1 MFFALLWHPCCI
13 LCGVGNNEHY
23 LIEQER
29 EKEMKIQK
37 FQITIA
43 VPDENDPVKL
53 VDVVDTLRNR
63 LEEFGAE
70 NCAVEGKEVEK

>member
-1 MFFALLWHPCCI
+1 
-13 LCGVGNNEHY
+13 
-23 LIEQER
+23 
-29 EKEMKIQK
+29 MKIQK

-63 LEEFGAE
+63 LEEFNAE

>member
-1 MFFALLWHPCCI
+1 MD
-13 LCGVGNNEHY
+13 NNEHY

-29 EKEMKIQK
+29 EKEMKIQR
-37 FQITIA
+37 FQVTIA

>member
-1 MFFALLWHPCCI
+1 M
-13 LCGVGNNEHY
+13 GNNEHY

>member
-1 MFFALLWHPCCI
+1 M
-13 LCGVGNNEHY
+13 GNNEHY
-23 LIEQER
+23 LIEQKR